1 LISEAGAQWT
11 AGLLGL
17 AAAGG
22 VAGIAELARVRRGPA
37 VDRWRDPSPRLFRLL
52 LPLARLIHAEVDPT
66 RWFPPRGLAARL
78 DRAGMGYAVLP
89 GEWMVLRG
97 LTAVLT
103 VVAALVLQPALESL
117 DAVGA
122 GSVLAGLVLGYA
134 YPAIW
139 LRDQGQR
146 RQRLIA
152 RQFPALLEL
161 LGLSVRAGLSFSAA
175 LPQCTRYLEPGP
187 LRAEMQRIDRD
198 TRTGV
203 ARLEALERMARR
215 VDLSAVHGFV
225 AAIAQAEE
233 TGAAISQTLS
243 DQAAQRRRERFAAA
257 EKKANE
263 APVKMLAPLVGLL
276 FPVTF
281 LIIGFPIV
289 LQFMEGGL
297 L

>member
-1 LISEAGAQWT
+1 MSEAGALWSVS
-11 AGLLGL
+11 LLGL
-17 AAAGG
+17 TAASGA
-22 VAGIAELARVRRGPA
+22 VGIAELARVRRGPR

-52 LPLARLIHAEVDPT
+52 LPLARLIHAEVDPAQ
-66 RWFPPRGLAARL
+66 WFSPRDLAARL

-97 LTAVLT
+97 LTALL
-103 VVAALVLQPALESL
+103 AAFAAVVLQPVLSSI
-117 DAVGA
+117 DAGGA
-122 GSVLAGLVLGYA
+122 RAVLAGLLLGYA

-139 LRDQGQR
+139 LRDHGQR

-175 LPQCTRYLEPGP
+175 LPQCTQHLEPGP

-203 ARLEALERMARR
+203 PRLEALERMARR

-289 LQFMEGGL
+289 LQFMDGGL

>member
-66 RWFPPRGLAARL
+66 RWFPPRSLAARL

-89 GEWMVLRG
+89 GEWLVLRG

-103 VVAALVLQPALESL
+103 MVAALVLQPALESL
-117 DAVGA
+117 DAGGA

-175 LPQCTRYLEPGP
+175 L
-187 LRAEMQRIDRD
+187 MQRIDRD

>member
-1 LISEAGAQWT
+1 MSEPSALLAT
-11 AGLLGL
+11 ALLGIT
-17 AAAGG
+17 AAGTAVG
-22 VAGIAELARVRRGPA
+22 VAELAQVRRGPR
-37 VDRWRDPSPRLFRLL
+37 VDPWRDPSPRLFRVL
-52 LPLARLIHAEVDPT
+52 LPLARLIHAEIDFARHAPVQA
-66 RWFPPRGLAARL
+66 LAARL

-89 GEWMVLRG
+89 GEWRVLRG
-97 LTAVLT
+97 LTAVLG
-103 VVAALVLQPALESL
+103 ALIAGVLQPALQGTEMG
-117 DAVGA
+117 GA
-122 GSVLAGLVLGYA
+122 ASVLAALGLGYA
-134 YPAIW
+134 YPGVW
-139 LRDQGQR
+139 LRDQGHR

-175 LPQCTRYLEPGP
+175 LPQCTRHLEAGP

-203 ARLEALERMARR
+203 PRLEALERMARR
-215 VDLSAVHGFV
+215 VDLAAVHGFV
-225 AAIAQAEE
+225 AAVAQAEE
-233 TGAAISQTLS
+233 TGAAISQTLA

-297 L
+297 V